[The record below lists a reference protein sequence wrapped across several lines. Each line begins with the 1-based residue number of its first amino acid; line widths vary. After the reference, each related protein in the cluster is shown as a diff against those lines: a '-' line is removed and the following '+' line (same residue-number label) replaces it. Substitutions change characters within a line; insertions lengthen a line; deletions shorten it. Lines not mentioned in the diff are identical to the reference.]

1 MPLDATARPRVREDV
16 VFRELDEEWVVFDPL
31 TRRLHALN
39 VTAALVWEHCGGD
52 LTVSEI
58 VEAVRSAF
66 THAPGADEVRRH
78 VEEVLERFRAEGLL
92 G

>member
-1 MPLDATARPRVREDV
+1 MPSDATARPRVRDDV
-16 VFRELDEEWVVFDPL
+16 VFRELDAEWVVFDPV

-66 THAPGADEVRRH
+66 ADAPGAEAVRDH
-78 VEEVLERFRAEGLL
+78 VEAVLERFRAEGLL
-92 G
+92 A